1 MINNNINT
9 WIFRSKELDQ
19 MSKVRRIGD
28 MGDTIPRVIKKRP
41 TKAQLKIYFL
51 NIFKTKSFEKDFF
64 ESAIGGNLNNFVK
77 DLWYQNIKGVPF
89 SKYKVAMPRFLAI
102 LANFKFNKIEK
113 LLRDYDLYPEY
124 LYGLEKNGEF
134 YFFNYMCTSIDFVS
148 FKDDMFQFYCF
159 NSDLNTIYNS
169 KYFEG
174 TWYSAET
181 YLTNNGQVVTRLL
194 GEKRFVLFDKDFRVL
209 KREAIIED
217 YFALIPLGINRLEN
231 HPNRDKYDVIEVDI
245 ATQTFDSKVTFT
257 LIEI

>member
-1 MINNNINT
+1 MSENNINT

-19 MSKVRRIGD
+19 MDKVRRVGD
-28 MGDTIPRVIKKRP
+28 LGDTIPRVIKKRP

-113 LLRDYDLYPEY
+113 LLHDYDLYPEY

-134 YFFNYMCTSIDFVS
+134 YFFNFMCTNIDFVS
-148 FKDDMFQFYCF
+148 FKDDMFRFHCF
-159 NSDLNTIYNS
+159 NSDLSMMYNS

-174 TWYSAET
+174 TWLSAEM
-181 YLTNNGQVVTRLL
+181 YLTNSGQVVARRLD
-194 GEKRFVLFDKDFRVL
+194 EKRFVLYDKDFRVVT
-209 KREAIIED
+209 KEAIIDD
-217 YFALIPLGINRLEN
+217 YFGLLPLGISRLEN
-231 HPNRDKYDVIEVDI
+231 HLNCDKYDVIEVDI
-245 ATQTFDSKVTFT
+245 ATQTFDSKVVFT
-257 LIEI
+257 LIEM